1 MRDETKTSSE
11 LLLIIKNMEKKYEE
25 LCDRYKKLQLENI
38 QEIIINLRNKK
49 NTIIEEIIE
58 EI

>member
-25 LCDRYKKLQLENI
+25 LCDRYKNLQLENI
-38 QEIIINLRNKK
+38 KEIIIELRNKK